1 MRSQRRGLLIILDGL
16 GDQPVS
22 ALGGRTPLEAAS
34 TPNLDQLVARG
45 RCGLVDPGIP
55 GLPAST
61 HSGIGTLLGVDPGDM
76 RRLARGPV
84 EAAGIGLTMG
94 DGDVAMRCNFATLER
109 SGGVLRVL
117 DRRAGR
123 IESDTQAFAS
133 LLQNVVLG
141 DDVSASLY
149 PATQHRAVLCLSGP
163 GLSGAISDT
172 DPGERTK
179 LPAPVAVSQPR
190 QCDDEAALRTAE
202 ALNRFVSEAFERLD
216 AHPLNQA
223 RRASHRLP
231 ANGIISRQAGTS
243 TNVASL
249 LQRTGVNTA
258 IVAGECTL
266 IGMARL
272 LHHTVFTDPRFN
284 SLPDTDLRAKVGAV
298 RTALASHDLVV
309 LHIKGT
315 DICSH
320 DKDPEAKRLL
330 LERIDA
336 AIAPLLGEDLVIAV
350 TGDHSTDSN
359 TGVHIDNPV
368 PSLLFTDG
376 GQADGCV
383 VFGESQSAHGGL
395 GRISGTTFLSSLLQA
410 MGCTPAIEAGIQGK
424 TCS

>member
-1 MRSQRRGLLIILDGL
+1 MESQHRGLLIILDGL
-16 GDQPVS
+16 GDRPVF
-22 ALGGRTPLEAAS
+22 ALGDRTPLEAAS

-61 HSGIGTLLGVDPGDM
+61 HSGIATLLGVAPDDG

-109 SGGVLRVL
+109 RGGTLHVL

-123 IESDTQAFAS
+123 IESDTEALAS

-179 LPAPVAVSQPR
+179 LPAPVVLSQPR
-190 QCDDEAALRTAE
+190 QRDDEAALRTAE
-202 ALNRFVSEAFERLD
+202 ALNRFVSVAFERLD

-223 RRASHRLP
+223 RRAASRPP
-231 ANGIISRQAGTS
+231 ANGIITRQAGIS
-243 TNVASL
+243 TQVASL
-249 LQRTGVNTA
+249 LQQTGVRTA
-258 IVAGECTL
+258 MVAGECTL
-266 IGMARL
+266 IGLARL

-284 SLPDTDLRAKVGAV
+284 SLPDTDLRAKVDTV
-298 RTALASHDLVV
+298 RAALASHDLVV

-320 DKDPEAKRLL
+320 DRDPEAKRRL

-336 AIAPLLGEDLVIAV
+336 AIAPLLAEDLVIAV

-359 TGVHIDNPV
+359 TGVHIDSPV
-368 PSLLFTDG
+368 PSLLYTGG
-376 GQADGCV
+376 GQTDTCV
-383 VFGESQSAHGGL
+383 AFGESQSAHGGL
-395 GRISGTTFLSSLLQA
+395 GRISGTTFLSKLLRA
-410 MGCTPAIEAGIQGK
+410 MGCAPARDHEYSALRD
-424 TCS
+424 